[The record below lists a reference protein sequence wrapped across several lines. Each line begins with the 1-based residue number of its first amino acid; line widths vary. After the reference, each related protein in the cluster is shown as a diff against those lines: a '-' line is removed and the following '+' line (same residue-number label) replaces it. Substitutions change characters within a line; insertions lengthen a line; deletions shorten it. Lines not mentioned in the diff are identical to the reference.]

1 MSLLEHGIRL
11 DISIMVASSP
21 QQQWPDRQ
29 SPQGY
34 RQTNCQMSKVS
45 GQCERG
51 LLQSP
56 QNRARADREGHH
68 LGRGRSV
75 GLTRGRNAGLGPAG
89 AWTSAVADVP
99 TSALEGVPV
108 VVRRGREDAVEV
120 HPQVRAGAQAD
131 LVGDLLDAQ
140 IAVLEQLPGQV
151 D

>member
-11 DISIMVASSP
+11 DISIMVVPSS

-45 GQCERG
+45 GQCDRG
-51 LLQSP
+51 LRQSP
-56 QNRARADREGHH
+56 QTRARAGREGIT
-68 LGRGRSV
+68 S
-75 GLTRGRNAGLGPAG
+75 APAG
-89 AWTSAVADVP
+89 VSA
-99 TSALEGVPV
+99 SALEGVPV

-120 HPQVRAGAQAD
+120 HPQVRAGAQAH

>member
-11 DISIMVASSP
+11 DISIMVASSS

-45 GQCERG
+45 GQSDRG
-51 LLQSP
+51 LAQSP
-56 QNRARADREGHH
+56 QNRARAGSEGHH

-75 GLTRGRNAGLGPAG
+75 GFTRGRNAGLGSAG
-89 AWTSAVADVP
+89 AWISTVAEVP

-108 VVRRGREDAVEV
+108 VVRRGRENAMEV
-120 HPQVRAGAQAD
+120 HPQVRTGAQAD
-131 LVGDLLDAQ
+131 LVGDLLDEIGRASCRER
-140 IAVLEQLPGQV
+140 V
-151 D
+151 